1 MYQGKVELTPNDIY
15 NKDFKVDTRGYNPKE
30 VDRYLD
36 ICIKDYTTMINM
48 INSLQDEKNALQEE
62 NQNLKQEVRN
72 LKMKLDAVKDSS
84 GKETSNAD
92 VLRRLSNLEKII
104 YGKE

>member
-15 NKDFKVDTRGYNPKE
+15 SKEFKVDTMGYNPKE
-30 VDRYLD
+30 VDKYLD

-48 INSLQDEKNALQEE
+48 INSLQEDNAALQEE
-62 NQNLKQEVRN
+62 NLDLKQEIRN
-72 LKMKLDAVKDSS
+72 LTMKLEALKDKD
-84 GKETSNAD
+84 GKEISNAD

-104 YGKE
+104 YGKK

>member
-15 NKDFKVDTRGYNPKE
+15 KKEFKVDTRGYNPKE

-36 ICIKDYTTMINM
+36 TCIKDYTTMFNM
-48 INSLQDEKNALQEE
+48 INTLQDEKSALQDE
-62 NQNLKQEVRN
+62 NLALKQEIRN
-72 LKMKLDAVKDSS
+72 LKMKLDTLKDTS
-84 GKETSNAD
+84 GKDISNAD

>member
-15 NKDFKVDTRGYNPKE
+15 KKEFKVDTRGYNPKE

-36 ICIKDYTTMINM
+36 ICIKDYTTMFNM
-48 INSLQDEKNALQEE
+48 INTLQDEKSALQDE
-62 NQNLKQEVRN
+62 NLSLKQEIRN
-72 LKMKLDAVKDSS
+72 LKMKLETLKDTS
-84 GKETSNAD
+84 GKDISNAD

>member
-15 NKDFKVDTRGYNPKE
+15 KKEFKVDTMGYNPKE
-30 VDRYLD
+30 VDKYLD

-48 INSLQDEKNALQEE
+48 INNLQDENSSLQDENLE
-62 NQNLKQEVRN
+62 LKQEIRN
-72 LKMKLDAVKDSS
+72 LKMKLDALKDKN
-84 GKETSNAD
+84 GKEVSNAD

-104 YGKE
+104 YGKK